1 MLFVGGE
8 YRPESRALVP
18 LICTVG
24 RVYRPLGGWSVT
36 ACSCIAIVGSYS
48 AVGVSMM
55 CRGSQF
61 TDWFLRIGCGIFWS
75 FGTLLS
81 STLMAEDLSYRYVE
95 VNGVFGESGG
105 EDSTG
110 LAFDVSYE
118 LGDVLFATA
127 GLRRSDVDT
136 EPESDGEFY
145 RLGLGVRRGVTE
157 SLDVLFMAHYGR
169 LDVSA
174 PAPSGGTHNILD
186 ETGALIDLGIRGQI
200 GTAAE
205 YSLLATFV
213 DLADR
218 GWGYRAGGRFQL
230 GESPYSLGLHYSG
243 FENDWDQFELGVR
256 YQFD

>member
-1 MLFVGGE
+1 MLFVGVE
-8 YRPESRALVP
+8 HRLESPALVP

-36 ACSCIAIVGSYS
+36 ACAGIVIVGFYL
-48 AVGVSMM
+48 AIGVSMM
-55 CRGSQF
+55 GRGSQF
-61 TDWFLRIGCGIFWS
+61 TGCFFRIGCTIFWGL
-75 FGTLLS
+75 GTLLS
-81 STLMAEDLSYRYVE
+81 STLMAADMSYRYVE
-95 VNGVFGESGG
+95 VNGVLGESAG

-110 LAFDVSYE
+110 LAFDASYD

-136 EPESDGEFY
+136 EPKSDGAFY
-145 RLGLGVRRGVTE
+145 RLGLGVRRCVTN
-157 SLDVLFMAHYGR
+157 SMDVLLMAHYGR

-174 PAPSGGTHNILD
+174 PAPSGGTHNVLD
-186 ETGALIDLGIRGQI
+186 ETGALIDLGVRGQI
-200 GTAAE
+200 GAAAE

-230 GESPYSLGLHYSG
+230 GESPYSVGLHYSG

>member
-1 MLFVGGE
+1 
-8 YRPESRALVP
+8 
-18 LICTVG
+18 
-24 RVYRPLGGWSVT
+24 
-36 ACSCIAIVGSYS
+36 
-48 AVGVSMM
+48 
-55 CRGSQF
+55 
-61 TDWFLRIGCGIFWS
+61 
-75 FGTLLS
+75 
-81 STLMAEDLSYRYVE
+81 MAADLSYRYVE
-95 VNGVFGESGG
+95 ANGVFGTSGG
-105 EDSTG
+105 KDSTG
-110 LAFDVSYE
+110 VAFDASYD
-118 LGDVLFATA
+118 LGGVLFATA

-157 SLDVLFMAHYGR
+157 SLDVLLMAHYGR

-230 GESPYSLGLHYSG
+230 GKSPYSLGCITRALKTIGISLNWVCVTNSIETVPFRLSYKK
-243 FENDWDQFELGVR
+243 ELR
-256 YQFD
+256 LLFCSTLWIFPE